1 MGTFV
6 LAFTIG
12 KHLRCRR
19 SELMV
24 SAIMK
29 FPRLE
34 GSAIT

>member
-1 MGTFV
+1 VDQEVYALLITYQA
-6 LAFTIG
+6 L
-12 KHLRCRR
+12 L
-19 SELMV
+19 